1 MLSVEC
7 PASRRVW
14 RLARSGFFG
23 GLVAFGL
30 LSSIPPASAQA
41 AGSEQD
47 QLFQKIIRNPKD
59 LETTF
64 AYVKVATANG
74 DYEAAIGALERILF
88 YQPGLARVKY
98 ELGALYFRLGSY
110 EMARRYFREALA
122 SPDID
127 AITKDRI
134 EASLPD
140 ADKQLQ
146 QSRLSGFM
154 STGERYQT
162 NASYAPSSGLVRLGG
177 QDLALLPLATKRSD
191 SNWFGLAG
199 ISHDYDLNNQRG
211 DTLETR
217 FVGYVTE
224 QARFSNLNVG
234 LFDLS
239 FGPRLALA
247 PDILPGATIK
257 PYIVGGNTWLGGTSY
272 LASGGAGIS
281 ASFPVGT
288 RVTLVPNFEWRRVD
302 VNTGD
307 VLPVSTLNSGD
318 WFTTG
323 LAVSTQ
329 IGQQI
334 SLEAQGSY
342 RRGASPLDYNSYDQW
357 EADAAVTYSF
367 AAPFSSISQ
376 SWSVS
381 PFARLIR
388 TSFDAANP
396 FIDPTIVRSDNEWI
410 SGISLN
416 MPLTK
421 TFGISTVIQYDHT
434 GSTLPNYQ
442 QDNLSVM
449 LGPTARF

>member
-1 MLSVEC
+1 M
-7 PASRRVW
+7 SRR
-14 RLARSGFFG
+14 F
-23 GLVAFGL
+23 
-30 LSSIPPASAQA
+30 
-41 AGSEQD
+41 
-47 QLFQKIIRNPKD
+47 
-59 LETTF
+59 
-64 AYVKVATANG
+64 
-74 DYEAAIGALERILF
+74 
-88 YQPGLARVKY
+88 
-98 ELGALYFRLGSY
+98 
-110 EMARRYFREALA
+110 
-122 SPDID
+122 
-127 AITKDRI
+127 
-134 EASLPD
+134 
-140 ADKQLQ
+140 
-146 QSRLSGFM
+146 
-154 STGERYQT
+154 
-162 NASYAPSSGLVRLGG
+162 
-177 QDLALLPLATKRSD
+177 
-191 SNWFGLAG
+191 
-199 ISHDYDLNNQRG
+199 
-211 DTLETR
+211 
-217 FVGYVTE
+217 
-224 QARFSNLNVG
+224 G

-323 LAVSTQ
+323 LAASTQ

-388 TSFDAANP
+388 TSFNAANP

>member
-1 MLSVEC
+1 MTAVES
-7 PASRRVW
+7 PARRRW
-14 RLARSGFFG
+14 RRLVRSGIVG
-23 GLVAFGL
+23 GLTAFGL
-30 LSSIPPASAQA
+30 LSSIPVASAQA
-41 AGSEQD
+41 DAPEQN
-47 QLFQKIIRNPKD
+47 QLFQKMLRNPKD

-98 ELGALYFRLGSY
+98 ELGGLYMRLGSY

-127 AITKDRI
+127 PITKDRI

-140 ADKQLQ
+140 TEKQLQ
-146 QSRLSGFM
+146 QSRVSGFM
-154 STGERYQT
+154 NTGIRYQT
-162 NASYAPSSGLVRLGG
+162 NANYAPTNGLVSLGG
-177 QDLALLPLATKRSD
+177 QELALLPSATKKSD
-191 SNWFGLAG
+191 SNWYGIAG

-247 PDILPGATIK
+247 PDLLPGATIK

-288 RVTLVPNFEWRRVD
+288 RFTLVPDFEWRRVD

-307 VLPVSTLNSGD
+307 VLPISTFNSGD
-318 WFTTG
+318 WLTTG
-323 LAVSTQ
+323 LGVSTQ

-334 SLEAQGSY
+334 SLQARGSY
-342 RRGASPLDYNSYDQW
+342 RRGASPLDFNSYDQW
-357 EADAAVTYSF
+357 EGDAALTYSF
-367 AAPFSSISQ
+367 APPFSSISHN
-376 SWSVS
+376 WSVS

-388 TSFDAANP
+388 TAFDAANP
-396 FIDPTIVRSDNEWI
+396 FIDPTTVRRDNEWI
-410 SGISLN
+410 TGISVD

-421 TFGISTVIQYDHT
+421 AFGISTIIQYDHT
-434 GSTLPNYQ
+434 DSTLSNYR
-442 QDNLSVM
+442 QDNLSIM
-449 LGPTARF
+449 AGPTARF